1 MKAIKDIE
9 MQVVKMPID
18 KLREAPYNPN
28 RMNKSK
34 FRKLVDNIKE
44 TKAYSPLFFNSRT
57 GNVPGGN
64 HRLRALRELGY
75 QEVYV
80 VPVNMSLEKE
90 MAFNLFLNKNVGEF
104 DMPSLPM
111 IFNALQYNQALLT
124 ATGFDIP
131 EICQILDAHTV
142 YPVEDFN
149 PDNEL
154 THSGAI
160 ITKPGDVV
168 ELGLH
173 KIICADTANP
183 ETLSLLLGKERISL
197 GHMDLPYG
205 ASFDPANRPQSLKNR
220 GCTSGAIPIKNDDL
234 VGSKYI
240 AWLREV
246 MSTVMPYLSETAPL
260 YLWSGFVNFGPMTQ
274 LLIDLNFH
282 VSNVITWIKPTA
294 CPGFGSYKFASEYL
308 LYAFP
313 KGKGKKC
320 WYGPE
325 NESNVWEVDREDG
338 VSALHPTVKPTALA
352 RRVLRNSSKKGD
364 IVFDGCMGVGFN
376 LLASEQ
382 MGRIFRGVDCEP
394 HYIDI
399 CVRRYAQAFGMDS
412 LSPQI
417 RRKYFAGG
425 KHACSKTK

>member
-1 MKAIKDIE
+1 MQEMKVI
-9 MQVVKMPID
+9 KMPIEQ
-18 KLREAPYNPN
+18 LREAPYNPN

-34 FRKLVDNIKE
+34 YRRLVDNIKK
-44 TKAYSPLFFNSRT
+44 TGAYSPPFFNQRT

-64 HRLRALRELGY
+64 HRLRVLRELGY
-75 QEVYV
+75 KEVYV
-80 VPVNMSLEKE
+80 VPVNMTLEEE

-111 IFNALQYNQALLT
+111 IFNALQSNQELLS
-124 ATGFDIP
+124 ATGFDMP
-131 EICQILDAHTV
+131 EIYQILDAHTV
-142 YPVEDFN
+142 YPIEEFS
-149 PDNEL
+149 PENEL
-154 THSGAI
+154 AHSGPV

-183 ETLSLLLGKERISL
+183 ETLPLLLGKERIYL
-197 GHMDLPYG
+197 VHMDLPYG
-205 ASFDPANRPQSLKNR
+205 ASFDPANRPQALKNR
-220 GCTSGAIPIKNDDL
+220 NRTSGAIPIKNDDL
-234 VGSKYI
+234 VGPKYL
-240 AWLREV
+240 AWLKGV
-246 MSTVMPYLSETAPL
+246 MSAVVPYLSETSPL
-260 YLWSGFVNFGPMTQ
+260 YLWSGFVNFGLMTQ

-313 KGKGKKC
+313 KGKGKKS

-364 IVFDGCMGVGFN
+364 VVFDGCMGVGFN
-376 LLASEQ
+376 LLACEQ

-394 HYIDI
+394 LYIDLCI
-399 CVRRYAQAFGMDS
+399 RRYAQAFGMDK
-412 LSPQI
+412 LSPQV

-425 KHACSKTK
+425 KHGKA